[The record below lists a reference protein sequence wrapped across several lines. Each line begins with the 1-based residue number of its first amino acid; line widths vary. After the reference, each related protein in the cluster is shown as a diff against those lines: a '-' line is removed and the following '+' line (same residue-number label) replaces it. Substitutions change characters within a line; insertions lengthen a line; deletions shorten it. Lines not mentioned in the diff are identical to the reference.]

1 MTINEI
7 CKRLFEMRD
16 GKYASGQI
24 KIIPSVAPERIIGV
38 RTPELREFAK
48 ELNADKEVEKD
59 VESFLNALPHRY
71 FDEDQLHAF
80 IISLEKDFDSCIA
93 KVEQFLPYIDNWAT
107 CDQLSPKVFKK
118 QPEKLLPYIDRWLAS
133 GKTYT
138 VRFAVG
144 MLMQHF
150 LDGKFRPEYPE
161 KVSRIRSDEY
171 YINMMVAWYF
181 ATALAKQY
189 DAIIPYIENRAL
201 DPWTHNKA
209 IQKSVESFRITP
221 EQKDHLKSLKVKTA
235 KPAGDIKGAVLY
247 VHGRGGSANEAKRYA
262 GLFPEYDVCGVE
274 YSNYEP
280 WDAGKEIYDELLR
293 LRQKQGEIIVVAN
306 SLGAFFTLCAGA
318 DKLIDRAYFISP
330 LIDMELLIM
339 DLMKESGITEEELK
353 RRGNI
358 TTGSGEE
365 LSWEYLSYVRAKSVR
380 WNVPTKILY
389 GQYDCLVPFETVSA
403 FAEKYGAEITVMENG
418 EHWFHTKEQ
427 LAFLD
432 EWILLKENRRKIND
446 RS

>member
-7 CKRLFEMRD
+7 RERLFAMRD
-16 GKYASGQI
+16 EKYASGQI
-24 KIIPSVAPERIIGV
+24 KIIPSVEPERIIGV

-48 ELNADKEVEKD
+48 ELYADKEGKSD
-59 VESFLNALPHRY
+59 VDAFLNSLPHRY

-80 IISLEKDFDSCIA
+80 IISLEKDFDCCIA
-93 KVEQFLPYIDNWAT
+93 QVERFLPYIDNWAT
-107 CDQLSPKVFKK
+107 CDQLSPKAFKK
-118 QPEKLLPYIDRWLAS
+118 YPEKLLPYIDKWLS
-133 GKTYT
+133 SERTYT

-150 LDGKFRPEYPE
+150 LDEKFRPEYPQ

-209 IQKSVESFRITP
+209 IQKSIESYRITP
-221 EQKDHLKSLKVKTA
+221 EQKEFLKSLRVKTDRTA
-235 KPAGDIKGAVLY
+235 NNKTGAVLY
-247 VHGRGGSANEAKRYA
+247 VHGRGGSAKEAERYA
-262 GLFPEYDVCGVE
+262 GLFPEYDVCGID
-274 YSNYEP
+274 YSNYDP
-280 WDAGKEIYDELLR
+280 WDAGKEIYDEILK
-293 LRQKQGEIIVVAN
+293 LRQKHGKIIVVAN
-306 SLGAFFTLCAGA
+306 SLGAFFTLCADA
-318 DKLIDRAYFISP
+318 DKLIDRAFFISP
-330 LIDMELLIM
+330 LIDMERLIM
-339 DLMKESGITEEELK
+339 DLMNGNGITEEELK
-353 RRGNI
+353 NRGTVI
-358 TTGSGEE
+358 TESGEE
-365 LSWEYLSYVRAKSVR
+365 LSWKYLSYVRDHRVR
-380 WNVPTKILY
+380 WNVPTQILC
-389 GQYDCLVPFETVSA
+389 GQYDDLVPYETVSA

-432 EWILLKENRRKIND
+432 EWILSKENRR
-446 RS
+446 